1 VGKLVDSSG
10 DGAND
15 SDGADSM
22 GELDGDITGSC
33 DG

>member
-1 VGKLVDSSG
+1 MLVDSSI

-15 SDGADSM
+15 SDGEDEM
-22 GELDGDITGSC
+22 DELDGDMTGDC

>member
-1 VGKLVDSSG
+1 MGALVDSSG

-15 SDGADSM
+15 SDGEDVM
-22 GELDGDITGSC
+22 GELDGDIGSC